1 MNKPDNIS
9 YRWVVLVVAFI
20 TLVLGYA
27 IRNCFSVFYPTIVE
41 EFGWQRGDTAL
52 IFSISII
59 VYGLASPVAGG
70 LVDRFSPR
78 VILPIGAVILGGGM
92 ALCSQATTQLEF
104 YFYYGVL
111 VAVGLSLAGWT
122 PLTTILSSWFV
133 NNRGLP
139 FGVMTAGFGGSLV
152 YATVAQFLI
161 STFGWKTAYIIIG
174 GSAIAII
181 VPLCALFMR
190 RRHTRMDDSP
200 KTATPSSVSSGNP
213 KNSAAVEMPDNPKR
227 TWTEATW
234 TLSRAIKTNQ
244 YWLLFFIGFCHLGI
258 AEYIAIAHQVYFFL
272 DAGYSPMLA
281 ANIYSTFGIAFVLGT
296 LFSFS
301 SDRLGREIVFNTGC
315 LLCTVAVFLL
325 FFIKDPSR
333 PWMGFLYAV
342 LFGSG
347 MGAAAP
353 VFFTT
358 VADLFM
364 GRHFGSIQG
373 TIIFGISLSGATS
386 PWLGGFLH
394 DKTGSYFSTYLLML
408 GSLLLCTLLMRLV
421 APHKVRPVVKS
432 QKRS

>member
-27 IRNCFSVFYPTIVE
+27 IRNCFSVFYPAIVE
-41 EFGWQRGDTAL
+41 EFGWQRGNTAL

-59 VYGLASPVAGG
+59 VYGLSAPLAGG

-92 ALCSQATTQLEF
+92 ALCSQADTQWEF
-104 YFYYGVL
+104 YIFYGVL
-111 VAVGLSLAGWT
+111 VAIGLSMSGWT
-122 PLTTILSSWFV
+122 TLTTIVSRWFV
-133 NNRGLP
+133 NNQGLS
-139 FGVMTAGFGGSLV
+139 FGVMTAGFGSSLV

-161 STFGWKTAYIIIG
+161 STFGWKTACVIIG
-174 GSAIAII
+174 GSATVII

-190 RRHTRMDDSP
+190 RRHTRSDDSP
-200 KTATPSSVSSGNP
+200 DAAINSSASGNP
-213 KNSAAVEMPDNPKR
+213 KNSNAADVPD
-227 TWTEATW
+227 EAERKWSETTW
-234 TLSRAIKTNQ
+234 TLARAIKTYR

-258 AEYIAIAHQVYFFL
+258 AEYIAIAHQVYFFR

-296 LFSFS
+296 LFSFA

-315 LLCTVAVFLL
+315 LLCAAAVFLL
-325 FFIKDPSR
+325 LFIKDPSR

-347 MGAAAP
+347 MGIAAP
-353 VFFTT
+353 VFFTM
-358 VADLFM
+358 VADLFL

-373 TIIFGISLSGATS
+373 SIIFGISLSGATS

-408 GSLLLCTLLMRLV
+408 GSLLLCLLLMRFV
-421 APHKVRPVVKS
+421 APHKLKPVVKS
-432 QKRS
+432 KKRS

>member
-1 MNKPDNIS
+1 MNKPDNTS

-41 EFGWQRGDTAL
+41 EFGWQRGNTAL
-52 IFSISII
+52 IFSSSII
-59 VYGLASPVAGG
+59 VYGLSAPLAGG

-92 ALCSQATTQLEF
+92 ALCSQAATQWEF
-104 YFYYGVL
+104 YFYYGVM

-122 PLTTILSSWFV
+122 PLTTILSSWFA

-139 FGVMTAGFGGSLV
+139 FAVMTAGFGSSLV
-152 YATVAQFLI
+152 YATVAQYLI

-190 RRHTRMDDSP
+190 RKHTRMDDSP

-301 SDRLGREIVFNTGC
+301 SDRLGREIVFNSGC
-315 LLCTVAVFLL
+315 LLCAVAVFLL
-325 FFIKDPSR
+325 FFIKDPSQ

-347 MGAAAP
+347 IGAAAP

-358 VADLFM
+358 VSDLFL

-373 TIIFGISLSGATS
+373 TMIFGVSLSGATS

-394 DKTGSYFSTYLLML
+394 DKTGSYFSTYFVML
-408 GSLLLCTLLMRLV
+408 GSLLMCLLLMRFV
-421 APHKVRPVVKS
+421 APDKLRLDLKS
-432 QKRS
+432 QKRG